1 MGGWTPQPSL
11 QSLSLREDWEADGS
25 KTTGEKAVEMVR
37 RIIANHNYNLP
48 APIRRRVLPDLLL
61 SQPLVDYVLV
71 LAYPVL
77 SNGRYLLSIHVHS
90 HHQGIGIRLAQHH
103 AMH

>member
-1 MGGWTPQPSL
+1 MIQRALHGGSTPQPSL
-11 QSLSLREDWEADGS
+11 SDRDWREDWEAEGS

-48 APIRRRVLPDLLL
+48 PPIRCRVLPDLLL

-77 SNGRYLLSIHVHS
+77 SNGRYLLSAHVHS
-90 HHQGIGIRLAQHH
+90 HH
-103 AMH
+103 